1 MINVYLLLDS
11 FCFFPLPL
19 DGIFDVIDN
28 EKGFMYSTSIIVNDV
43 EIAKESVKVV
53 KEPVLKYPL

>member
-1 MINVYLLLDS
+1 MS